1 MLYLMLIHQDD
12 AKMEAA
18 TPEEQTAI
26 LVDVENLDAAIRIA
40 ERAPATRHGAVEIRP
55 MQA

>member
-1 MLYLMLIHQDD
+1 MLYLMLTHQDD

-18 TPEEQTAI
+18 TPEEQAAI

-40 ERAPATRHGAVEIRP
+40 ECVSATRHGAVEIRP
-55 MQA
+55 VQA